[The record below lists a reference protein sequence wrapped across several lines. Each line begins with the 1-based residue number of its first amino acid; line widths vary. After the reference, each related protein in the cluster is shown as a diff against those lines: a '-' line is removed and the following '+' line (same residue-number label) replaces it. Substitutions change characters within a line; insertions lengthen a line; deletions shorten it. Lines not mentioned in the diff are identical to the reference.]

1 MSTLVK
7 YGPAIVTVIH
17 VMFVLIGVY
26 DLDDAQIPFLLIWS
40 AVWVLYARRSHCHW
54 RRRKRKHD
62 ES

>member
-17 VMFVLIGVY
+17 ALFVLRGVY
-26 DLDDAQIPFLLIWS
+26 DLDDAQVPFLLIWS

-54 RRRKRKHD
+54 RGAK
-62 ES
+62 E